1 LLVKLFFF
9 QNLKK
14 VIQEIFDLEKNIDF
28 IKKAILDKEGYL
40 RLAQSRLNTRTS
52 RPGVE
57 LSRDQAMHR

>member
-1 LLVKLFFF
+1 MLVKLFFF